1 MICISVLN
9 NTNENHAIMRKTK
22 SIRNILETVRS
33 ENRFLFYGTPNY
45 ISATVSLI
53 IFVIAARL
61 IEDACLDTILPI
73 SIRWMYYQSVLLL
86 LYVALELIRAYYIK
100 YRDRGKKT
108 KHRVFSGVISIR
120 IILFIIVLSG
130 LVFLPNRYIPTESR
144 IENAGIV
151 IDYTKWGLSKT
162 GFDSNYVKIKLT
174 KDGSCFW
181 YDMYTHS
188 KPLGSKCIVTVRRG
202 IFGMRYVEN
211 VVFLVE

>member
-9 NTNENHAIMRKTK
+9 NTNENHTIMRKTK

-151 IDYTKWGLSKT
+151 IDYTK
-162 GFDSNYVKIKLT
+162 
-174 KDGSCFW
+174 
-181 YDMYTHS
+181 
-188 KPLGSKCIVTVRRG
+188 
-202 IFGMRYVEN
+202 
-211 VVFLVE
+211 